1 MDFICSPIWVG
12 WLVWMLCGPD
22 REASL
27 LTLQLHWSP
36 TAIGFG
42 PRSESGRYWADR
54 ADCRDL
60 SGHSRFSAPLP
71 RGRLSVIV
79 SCDWALTSQADT

>member
-12 WLVWMLCGPD
+12 WLVWMLHRPD

-27 LTLQLHWSP
+27 PTLQLYWSS

-60 SGHSRFSAPLP
+60 SGHSRFSAPPPL
-71 RGRLSVIV
+71 GRLPIIV